1 MSGRF
6 ILKFATAILAGAMV
20 FAGTAAFA
28 QDVTGDPVAG
38 EKVFKK
44 CKACHDVEG
53 KNKVGPHLDGVYGRT
68 AGSVEDFQKKYSAGI
83 KELGAEG
90 LVWNAETLAQYLPS
104 PKDMVK
110 KSKMTFKL
118 TKPDEIENV
127 IAYLAEISK

>member
-1 MSGRF
+1 
-6 ILKFATAILAGAMV
+6 MV